1 MARYTGPAC
10 KLCRREG
17 TKLFLKGTRCLTEKC
32 AVERRPYAPGQHGQ
46 SSGRRRK
53 ASDYQRQLREKQK
66 VKRIYGLSERQ
77 FRNIFDAV
85 LKEPGVTGEALLVA
99 LESRLDNLVYRM
111 GFAVSR
117 RQARQLVLHRHDQV
131 ITTLDL
137 SGLVRPHLVEMTK
150 REDNPNAAEFRL
162 QPLER
167 GYGYTLGNSLRRMLL
182 SSLRG
187 AAVWAFRLDG
197 VVHEHQTIPGVVE
210 DVHQIIQRLK
220 QLTIVLSP
228 DVDEAV
234 MHIKHDKAGPVYAR
248 DIEAHSAVSIVNPDQ
263 LLFTVQDDRDIGGEL
278 YVNKGRGYVEAEQH
292 PVDRTMPVDVV
303 RVDSIYNPVRRA
315 NFTVA
320 ETRVGQRTDYDR
332 LTLTV
337 ETNGTISPEDAVAYA
352 AALAQEH
359 FRFFVDFGKVP
370 MVAAQPAGNGGA
382 ATGRLREV
390 LARSIDDAGLSVRSV
405 NSLKNSNIRTLGD
418 LVQYREEDLLKVK
431 NVGEKALGE
440 IAELLRREG
449 LNFGM
454 KFEETEDALKVVD
467 PGAAPQALAT
477 EGDVE

>member
-1 MARYTGPAC
+1 M
-10 KLCRREG
+10 
-17 TKLFLKGTRCLTEKC
+17 
-32 AVERRPYAPGQHGQ
+32 
-46 SSGRRRK
+46 
-53 ASDYQRQLREKQK
+53 
-66 VKRIYGLSERQ
+66 
-77 FRNIFDAV
+77 
-85 LKEPGVTGEALLVA
+85 
-99 LESRLDNLVYRM
+99 
-111 GFAVSR
+111 
-117 RQARQLVLHRHDQV
+117 
-131 ITTLDL
+131 TTLDL
-137 SGLVRPHLVEMTK
+137 TGLVRPHLVEMTK

-220 QLTIVLSP
+220 QLTLVLDA
-228 DVDEAV
+228 DVEEAV
-234 MHIKHDKAGPVYAR
+234 LHIRRDKAGPVYAR
-248 DIEAHSAVSIVNPDQ
+248 DIEAQAAVSVVNPDQ
-263 LLFTVQDDRDIGGEL
+263 LLFTLQDDREVAGDL

-292 PVDRTMPVDVV
+292 PVDRTLPVDVV
-303 RVDSIYNPVRRA
+303 RIDSIYNPVRRA

-332 LTLTV
+332 LTLSV

-370 MVAAQPAGNGGA
+370 MVTAETPAVGVSAADGLA
-382 ATGRLREV
+382 AS
-390 LARSIDDAGLSVRSV
+390 LARSIDDLGLSVRSV

-418 LVQYREEDLLKVK
+418 LGSACPRLAAQ
-431 NVGEKALGE
+431 LGKLGAQSL
-440 IAELLRREG
+440 ILLLRRAELIERLGCVRGVHEFAKNIGRFGCDLRERNVVLAHARVREAARLQVARESEYNVGKLEIGFGG
-449 LNFGM
+449 LQLRVFRRSVEFHQHFVLFG
-454 KFEETEDALKVVD
+454 FAAVLKID
-467 PGAAPQALAT
+467 LRYYAAQFGRNHRPLNR
-477 EGDVE
+477 

>member
-1 MARYTGPAC
+1 M
-10 KLCRREG
+10 
-17 TKLFLKGTRCLTEKC
+17 
-32 AVERRPYAPGQHGQ
+32 
-46 SSGRRRK
+46 
-53 ASDYQRQLREKQK
+53 
-66 VKRIYGLSERQ
+66 
-77 FRNIFDAV
+77 
-85 LKEPGVTGEALLVA
+85 
-99 LESRLDNLVYRM
+99 
-111 GFAVSR
+111 
-117 RQARQLVLHRHDQV
+117 
-131 ITTLDL
+131 TTLDL
-137 SGLVRPHLVEMTK
+137 TGLVRPHLVEMTK

-167 GYGYTLGNSLRRMLL
+167 GYGYTLGNSLRRLLL

-187 AAVWAFRLDG
+187 AAVWAFRIEG

-220 QLTIVLSP
+220 QLTLVIAP
-228 DVDEAV
+228 EVDEAV
-234 MHIKHDKAGPVYAR
+234 LRFKVERAGPVYAR
-248 DIEAHSAVSIVNPDQ
+248 DLEQHGSATIVNPEQ
-263 LLFTVQDDRDIGGEL
+263 LMFTVQDDREISGEL

-303 RVDSIYNPVRRA
+303 RIDSIYNPVRRA

-332 LTLTV
+332 LTLSV

-370 MVAAQPAGNGGA
+370 VVTGEPGPNGG
-382 ATGRLREV
+382 TETTRLREV
-390 LARSIDDAGLSVRSV
+390 LSRAIDDAGLSVRSI
-405 NSLKNSNIRTLGD
+405 NSLKNSNIRTIGD
-418 LVQYREEDLLKVK
+418 LVRYREEDLLKVK

-454 KFEETEDALKVVD
+454 QIEETDTEIRVID
-467 PGAAPQALAT
+467 PGLAPQAQLT
-477 EGDVE
+477 PGEDE

>member
-1 MARYTGPAC
+1 M
-10 KLCRREG
+10 
-17 TKLFLKGTRCLTEKC
+17 
-32 AVERRPYAPGQHGQ
+32 
-46 SSGRRRK
+46 
-53 ASDYQRQLREKQK
+53 
-66 VKRIYGLSERQ
+66 
-77 FRNIFDAV
+77 
-85 LKEPGVTGEALLVA
+85 
-99 LESRLDNLVYRM
+99 
-111 GFAVSR
+111 
-117 RQARQLVLHRHDQV
+117 
-131 ITTLDL
+131 TTLDL
-137 SGLVRPHLVEMTK
+137 TGLVRPHLVEMTK

-220 QLTIVLSP
+220 QLTLVLDA
-228 DVDEAV
+228 DVEEAV
-234 MHIKHDKAGPVYAR
+234 LHIRRDKAGPVYAR
-248 DIEAHSAVSIVNPDQ
+248 DIEPQAAVSVVNPDQ
-263 LLFTVQDDRDIGGEL
+263 LLFTLQDDREVAGDL

-292 PVDRTMPVDVV
+292 PVDRTLPVDVV
-303 RVDSIYNPVRRA
+303 RIDSIYNPVRRA

-332 LTLTV
+332 LTLSV

-370 MVAAQPAGNGGA
+370 MVPTEAPAVGGSTADGLAAS
-382 ATGRLREV
+382 
-390 LARSIDDAGLSVRSV
+390 LARSIDDLGLSVRSV

-418 LVQYREEDLLKVK
+418 LVQYTEGDLLKVK

-440 IAELLRREG
+440 IADLLRREG

-454 KFEETEDALKVVD
+454 RYEEVEGVVRVID
-467 PGAAPQALAT
+467 QGMIPMARVTDGG
-477 EGDVE
+477 EE

>member
-1 MARYTGPAC
+1 
-10 KLCRREG
+10 
-17 TKLFLKGTRCLTEKC
+17 
-32 AVERRPYAPGQHGQ
+32 
-46 SSGRRRK
+46 
-53 ASDYQRQLREKQK
+53 
-66 VKRIYGLSERQ
+66 
-77 FRNIFDAV
+77 
-85 LKEPGVTGEALLVA
+85 
-99 LESRLDNLVYRM
+99 
-111 GFAVSR
+111 
-117 RQARQLVLHRHDQV
+117 V

-137 SGLVRPHLVEMTK
+137 TGLVRPHLVEMTK

-187 AAVWAFRLDG
+187 TAVWAFRLDG

-210 DVHQIIQRLK
+210 DVHEIIQRLK
-220 QLTIVLSP
+220 QLTLVLDP

-234 MHIKHDKAGPVYAR
+234 LHIHHEKKSGPVHAR
-248 DIEAHSAVSIVNPDQ
+248 DVEAHGAVTIVNPDQ
-263 LLFTVQDDRDIGGEL
+263 LLFTVQDDREITGEL

-292 PVDRTMPVDVV
+292 PVDRTLPVDVV
-303 RVDSIYNPVRRA
+303 RIDSIYNPVRRA

-332 LTLTV
+332 LTISV

-370 MVAAQPAGNGGA
+370 MVTAETPGEGSAPSDSLAAS
-382 ATGRLREV
+382 
-390 LARSIDDAGLSVRSV
+390 LARSIDDLGLSVRSV

-418 LVQYREEDLLKVK
+418 LVQYAETDLLKVK

-440 IAELLRREG
+440 IAELLRRES

-454 KFEETEDALKVVD
+454 RFEESDGAVRVIEPGLPPMAHVVEGGED
-467 PGAAPQALAT
+467 
-477 EGDVE
+477 